1 MLPEAVETLLNR
13 AFRDLTSIRYGVH
26 YDGNTR
32 STRMCGKCG
41 FQYHH
46 THLNVISP
54 LGDLRTEH
62 CYLLT
67 RCPYDKSQTVQ
78 I

>member
-1 MLPEAVETLLNR
+1 MR
-13 AFRDLTSIRYGVH
+13 
-26 YDGNTR
+26 
-32 STRMCGKCG
+32 GKCG